1 MRLYNKYLSISHSGS
16 NKMAVGRK
24 NKNQLTDRQKEILDY
39 IKRVIK
45 RDNMPPT
52 IKDICSEF
60 GFASTNGVHQVLTVL
75 EKKGYIKRI
84 AKGASRGIKIIK
96 KAGRKT
102 TEEVAINQTE
112 GLKIFNTP
120 KEFTETALAVDKAF
134 FGISEEAVALFV
146 IDKSMLLKGLNPGD
160 VVIADKAITPENG
173 KLVAVKI
180 GERYIIREY
189 VSNLFGFELHPAGK
203 GFSVING
210 DLERDLQ
217 ILGVIVGKLSK
228 I

>member
-1 MRLYNKYLSISHSGS
+1 
-16 NKMAVGRK
+16 
-24 NKNQLTDRQKEILDY
+24 
-39 IKRVIK
+39 
-45 RDNMPPT
+45 MPPT
-52 IKDICSEF
+52 IKDICNEF

-102 TEEVAINQTE
+102 TEEVAIKHTE
-112 GLKIFNTP
+112 GLKLYNTP
-120 KEFTETALAVDKAF
+120 KEFTETAMAVDKTF
-134 FGISEEAVALFV
+134 FGISDSAIAVFV
-146 IDKSMLLKGLNPGD
+146 IDKSMLQKGLNPGD
-160 VVIADKAITPENG
+160 VVIADKAVEIANG
-173 KLVAVKI
+173 KLVAAKI

-189 VSNLFGFELHPAGK
+189 VSNLFGYELHPAGK
-203 GFSVING
+203 GFSIING
-210 DLERDLQ
+210 DVEPDLQ